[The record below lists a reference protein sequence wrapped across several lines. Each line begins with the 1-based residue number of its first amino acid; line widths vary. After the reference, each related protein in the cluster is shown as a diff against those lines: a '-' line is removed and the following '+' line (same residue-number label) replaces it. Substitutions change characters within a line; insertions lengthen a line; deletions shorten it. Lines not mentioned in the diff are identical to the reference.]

1 MRRLLVLVGALAVV
15 AAACGSD
22 GDAGD
27 GAADSPTRTVQVEM
41 RDIDFDPAT
50 VAVERGETVRF
61 VFTNAGSLVH
71 DAFLGDAAAQEEHER
86 AAREGEGGHD
96 GHGDSDGDAITV
108 DPGESG
114 ELVHT
119 FDEAGEVLIGC
130 HEPGHYDAG
139 MRIRVS
145 VD

>member
-22 GDAGD
+22 SD
-27 GAADSPTRTVQVEM
+27 GASSGPTRTVQVEM
-41 RDIDFDPAT
+41 RDIDFDPAS

-71 DAFLGDAAAQEEHER
+71 DAFVGDAAAQEEHER
-86 AAREGEGGHD
+86 ASREGEGGHG
-96 GHGDSDGDAITV
+96 GHGDSGGDAITV

-119 FDEAGEVLIGC
+119 FDEAGEILIGC

-139 MRIRVS
+139 MRIRVA

>member
-1 MRRLLVLVGALAVV
+1 MRRLLVLVGALAVLG
-15 AAACGSD
+15 AACGSD
-22 GDAGD
+22 SDAGH
-27 GAADSPTRTVQVEM
+27 GAAEGPTRTVQVEM
-41 RDIDFDPAT
+41 RDIDFDPAS

-86 AAREGEGGHD
+86 ASREGGGGHD
-96 GHGDSDGDAITV
+96 EHGESGGDAITV
-108 DPGESG
+108 EPGESG

-119 FDEAGEVLIGC
+119 FDEAGELLIGC

-145 VD
+145 VE

>member
-1 MRRLLVLVGALAVV
+1 MRRLLVFVGALAVS

-27 GAADSPTRTVQVEM
+27 GAADRATRTVQVEM
-41 RDIDFDPAT
+41 RDIDFDPAS
-50 VAVERGETVRF
+50 VAVQRGETVRF
-61 VFTNAGSLVH
+61 VFTNVGSLVH

-86 AAREGEGGHD
+86 ASREGDGGHD
-96 GHGDSDGDAITV
+96 EHGDSGGDAITV

-119 FDEAGEVLIGC
+119 FDEAGEMVIGC
-130 HEPGHYDAG
+130 HEPGHYEAG